1 MGCGGIA
8 KHFPLL
14 GLSWI
19 YTKYGVQGA
28 HASISKGPWRGFQRG
43 SAPLAAGGN
52 STGDVAVN
60 RQKMYAKIVLSSLV
74 RRRSRM
80 VVALLAVAIGATV
93 FLGMGAVYYD
103 IPRQMGREFRSYGAN
118 LILVPSGGEAT
129 LSIEEARKAEALLPA
144 DKLLGMTPFRYETMY
159 YNMQGIT
166 AVGTDM
172 DAVRKT
178 SPYWQIQGEWPKE
191 DNQVL
196 LGTDIAEQTRLYA
209 GTSIMLEIVPPKG
222 RKFKKEFTVSGIVRS
237 GGPEDS
243 FILLPMG
250 GLEAVLGSP
259 GRAAVMEASI
269 AAGGEEIAL
278 LAEKI
283 QAEVPSLT
291 PRLVKRITDSETTVL
306 NKLQVLVYLVT
317 AVVLFLTMICVGT
330 TMMTVVMER
339 RKEIGLKKAIGAEN
353 KTIISEFM
361 GEGLTLAFAG
371 GLLGIGSGYFFAQA
385 VSMSVFGRGVSLP
398 FFLILLTLGASLIV
412 TVLAS
417 LFPVTRATDVEP
429 ALVLRGE

>member
-1 MGCGGIA
+1 M
-8 KHFPLL
+8 
-14 GLSWI
+14 
-19 YTKYGVQGA
+19 
-28 HASISKGPWRGFQRG
+28 
-43 SAPLAAGGN
+43 
-52 STGDVAVN
+52 N
-60 RQKMYAKIVLSSLV
+60 RYAMYAKIVLSSLV

-80 VVALLAVAIGATV
+80 LVALLAVCIGATV

-118 LILVPSGGEAT
+118 LILVASGTGVT
-129 LSIEEARKAEALLPA
+129 LGLEDAAKAEALLPP
-144 DKLLGMTPFRYETMY
+144 DKLIGATPFRYETVY

-166 AVGTDM
+166 AVGIDM

-178 SPYWQIQGEWPKE
+178 SPYWQIQGEWPKA
-191 DNQVL
+191 DNEVL

-209 GTSIMLEIVPPKG
+209 GTSILLEIVPPVG

-237 GGPEDS
+237 GGPEDG
-243 FILLPMG
+243 FVLLPMTG
-250 GLEAVLGSP
+250 IEALFGSP
-259 GRAAVMEASI
+259 GRAAVFEISI
-269 AAGGEEIAL
+269 AASGEEITL

-283 QAEVPSLT
+283 QAEVPGVT

-353 KTIISEFM
+353 RTIIGEFM
-361 GEGLTLAFAG
+361 GEGLVLACAG
-371 GLLGIGSGYFFAQA
+371 GLLGIISGYFFAQA
-385 VSMSVFGRGVSLP
+385 VSMSVFQRGVSLP
-398 FFLILLTLGASLIV
+398 FFLILLTLGTSLAVTVVASL
-412 TVLAS
+412 L
-417 LFPVTRATDVEP
+417 PVTRATDVEP